1 MRLVERL
8 QAEVALVHDAVIV
21 FVLLILVELGERRG
35 DVVWL
40 GIGDDRQRRSAQ
52 VGPGGVLPL
61 LYPWCRHAQQ
71 QALRSLASTGRVGG
85 KKSSL
90 ALADHLG
97 SLRSLGYAQIPA
109 FLMLVYDCKLVNTI
123 AYAIRRT
130 HRGSK

>member
-52 VGPGGVLPL
+52 VGPGGVLHPL

-109 FLMLVYDCKLVNTI
+109 FLMLVYDCIV
-123 AYAIRRT
+123 
-130 HRGSK
+130 